1 MNLDSNP
8 NPEPLSLARFVSA
21 CNQTGINL
29 LLEITRAD
37 GGSSSNPLV
46 SPLSFM
52 IALWMLYEG
61 AGEKTRREMNEAWG
75 LTAREPFEI
84 SGLAHTLLGSLGRPS
99 PNGVSVAVADALW
112 VDRALS
118 LNPRFV
124 QTLRQFYGAES
135 RSLDFGAPAA
145 AVAAVN
151 EWTREK
157 TAGHIP
163 SILDSTSLSNAT
175 SCLLTCAAYF
185 KGKWLLPFDST
196 STQPASFHL
205 PDATTR
211 QVPMMRQTARLDF
224 LQQPGFVG
232 VRMPYVGGGFAMYL
246 FLPAPESTLKEFLV
260 SVSASSLG
268 EWVAGFE
275 ESLIDLRLPR
285 LEQSF
290 SADLKEAL
298 TLMKLGTLFTADADF
313 TPMGLG
319 GHYVEQIK
327 HHALVKV
334 NEAGTVA
341 TAATAVLIGRS
352 LQEPR
357 VTEFNRPFFWM
368 IRDEHTDVLL
378 FAGCLRCPPP

>member
-8 NPEPLSLARFVSA
+8 NPEQLSLARFVSA

-29 LLEITRAD
+29 LLELARAD
-37 GGSSSNPLV
+37 GGSSNPLV

-52 IALWMLYEG
+52 IALSMLYEG
-61 AGEKTRREMNEAWG
+61 AGEKTRGEMNEAWG
-75 LTAREPFEI
+75 LTARTPFEI
-84 SGLAHTLLGSLGRPS
+84 SGLAHMLLGSLGRPS
-99 PNGVSVAVADALW
+99 PDGVSVAVADALW

-118 LNPRFV
+118 LNPRFA

-135 RSLDFGAPAA
+135 RSLDFSAPAA

-163 SILDSTSLSNAT
+163 SILESTSLSGAT
-175 SCLLTCAAYF
+175 DCLLTCAAYF
-185 KGKWLLPFDST
+185 EGKWLLPFASAST
-196 STQPASFHL
+196 RSGTFHL

-211 QVPMMRQTARLDF
+211 QVPMMRQIARLDF

-260 SVSASSLG
+260 SVSARSLG
-268 EWVAGFE
+268 EWVAGFA
-275 ESLIDLRLPR
+275 ESLIDLSLPR
-285 LEQSF
+285 SEQSF

-298 TLMKLGTLFTADADF
+298 TLMKLGTLFTSDADF
-313 TPMGLG
+313 TPMGLGG

-368 IRDEHTDVLL
+368 IRDEHTEALL